1 MIHER
6 AIESLEEEMR
16 ELEPQVAGE
25 ASNGSAPSVEAVAL
39 SEADVVEPDA
49 TAQLKADLA
58 AALAKAD
65 ELTDKLQRTAAEFQN
80 SRRRQERQLSE
91 EIERASSHLLRRLL
105 PVLDDLNLAVD
116 KTPDDLSESQKAWVE
131 GFRQIQKKLN
141 SLLEEEGVA
150 LVAQEGPF
158 DPTHHEAIAS
168 TPDET
173 VPGGHIIETLRAGYE
188 YKGRILRPALVRVA
202 G

>member
-1 MIHER
+1 MTNEQTINTLAET
-6 AIESLEEEMR
+6 MQ
-16 ELEPQVAGE
+16 ELEPQLDVAALNGDEATEPASPTPEELVEQLRGE
-25 ASNGSAPSVEAVAL
+25 
-39 SEADVVEPDA
+39 
-49 TAQLKADLA
+49 LA
-58 AALAKAD
+58 AAQARNE

-91 EIERASSHLLRRLL
+91 EIERASSHLLKRLL
-105 PVLDDLNLAVD
+105 PVLDDFSLAFGNLPAELNE
-116 KTPDDLSESQKAWVE
+116 SERAWVD

-141 SLLEEEGVA
+141 SLLEEEGVT
-150 LVAQEGPF
+150 VVVPDGPF
-158 DPTHHEAIAS
+158 DPTRHEAIAS

-173 VPGGHIIETLRAGYE
+173 TPSGHIIETLRAGYE